1 MTTWRIWSVVLASA
15 VGAAALIVMLPG
27 VALADNCSSLGDCW
41 STAAG
46 AASAALGAAV
56 GGLGGLLGG
65 FFGGDGGNGG
75 GGGDGDDDC
84 APPENEDSRDPN
96 PC

>member
-1 MTTWRIWSVVLASA
+1 MSLNRWWVALAS
-15 VGAAALIVMLPG
+15 VSGALILLVMLPG

-56 GGLGGLLGG
+56 GGIGGLFGG
-65 FFGGDGGNGG
+65 LFGGDGEDGG
-75 GGGDGDDDC
+75 GGGNGDDDC

>member
-1 MTTWRIWSVVLASA
+1 MKTSHVWATAIASVI
-15 VGAAALIVMLPG
+15 GAAGLLLLLPG

-56 GGLGGLLGG
+56 GGLGGLFGG
-65 FFGGDGGNGG
+65 YGGGDGDG

-84 APPENEDSRDPN
+84 APPENEDSREPY